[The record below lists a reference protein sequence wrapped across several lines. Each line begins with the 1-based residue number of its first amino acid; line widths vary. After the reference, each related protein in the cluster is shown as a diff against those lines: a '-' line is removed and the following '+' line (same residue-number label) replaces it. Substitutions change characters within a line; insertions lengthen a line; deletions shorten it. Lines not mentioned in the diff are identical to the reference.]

1 VATHSHNHPEHGH
14 GDGHEHGDGHGH
26 VHLGHVLPTKVLAGV
41 FAGLLCLT
49 VITVLAAQV
58 DFGSKSLNLVIALL
72 IATVKASMVV
82 LYFMHIRYDRLFHAV
97 MIGSGLLAAA
107 LFVAFTLVDRSQYE
121 DTVIWDE
128 NKPPAMTP
136 RLR

>member
-1 VATHSHNHPEHGH
+1 MATHTHNDHGH
-14 GDGHEHGDGHGH
+14 GDGHGHGE
-26 VHLGHVLPTKVLAGV
+26 VHLGHVLPIKVLAGV
-41 FAGLLCLT
+41 FGALLFLT

-58 DFGSKSLNLVIALL
+58 DFGSKSLNLAIALL

-82 LYFMHIRYDRLFHAV
+82 LYFMHIRYDRLFHGV
-97 MIGSGLLAAA
+97 MIVSGLLAAG

-121 DTVIWDE
+121 DTVMWDD
-128 NKPPAMTP
+128 NKPPAMAP